1 MTNINTFQ
9 GDVFIHEYIKH
20 TGDDNNLF
28 GFSGTDTFKIA
39 TAGADAIKVDASQNV
54 DITGV
59 IRHIGDENNLFGFSG
74 TDTFKIAT
82 AGVDRLIINAQ
93 GSVTLSTNMFIPD
106 YIHHDGDADAKFG
119 FSGTDTFKII
129 TAGND
134 RLTVSSAGEVTI
146 PGNALIKSVY
156 RETFTYS
163 GSYNQYKYIGRFS
176 TQANGHVE
184 VTSQGNSQ
192 YNTSTFD
199 FQRQYASTPHVSGI
213 DSDHYVTSRWFWKTY
228 SNELYD
234 VWHYIENAGASAG
247 VMRYRIKS
255 HIYSKP
261 SDPSITGRAEFLYG
275 MYQVNKPGYSR
286 VVIGS
291 YSARA
296 GLDVRPTNADSGYG
310 WRIYVATNAG
320 FGDNYQKWFIRNQG
334 NINNTSIL
342 ATGSIVTQSFLASY
356 SDARIKTDICDV
368 DDNEALDILRLL
380 KPKKYR
386 YIDRT
391 RGSDYVWGFIAQDV
405 SNVLPYSTST
415 TTHYIPNINNVGTVT
430 DGNVITF
437 SSFNTSNL
445 VSNVTSM
452 KIIDTDG
459 SDKLVKITRVIDEH
473 SIEVDQDVSVLTGA
487 LDEYDNVISGNQLF
501 VYGQELDDV
510 LTLNKSS
517 IWTISTA
524 AIQEIDRQLQ
534 SEKEKI
540 VNLEARITVLE
551 SA

>member
-39 TAGADAIKVDASQNV
+39 TAGS
-54 DITGV
+54 
-59 IRHIGDENNLFGFSG
+59 
-74 TDTFKIAT
+74 
-82 AGVDRLIINAQ
+82 DRLIINAQ
-93 GSVTLSTNMFIPD
+93 GSVTLDTNMFIPD
-106 YIHHDGDADAKFG
+106 YIHHVGDADAKFG

-129 TAGND
+129 TDDED
-134 RLTVSSAGEVTI
+134 RLTVDSAGQITI
-146 PGNALIKSVY
+146 PGNAVIKSVY

-163 GSYNQYKYIGRFS
+163 GNYNNYKYIGRFS
-176 TQANGHVE
+176 TQANGYVE

-192 YNTSTFD
+192 YNTNRFE
-199 FQRQYASTPHVSGI
+199 FQRQFSGTPHASGI
-213 DSDHYVTSRWFWKTY
+213 NSDHYLTHRWFWKADG
-228 SNELYD
+228 NENYH
-234 VWHYIENAGASAG
+234 VWHYIENAGAASG
-247 VMRYRIKS
+247 VITYRIKS
-255 HIYSKP
+255 HIYNKP
-261 SDPSITGRAEFLYG
+261 SDPSTSGRAEMLYG
-275 MYQVNKPGYSR
+275 LYQKNAPGYNR
-286 VVIGS
+286 VSIGG
-291 YSARA
+291 YYANA
-296 GLDVRPTNADSGYG
+296 GLTVHPTNASIGGG
-310 WRIYVATNAG
+310 WRIYVSTNTG
-320 FGDNYQKWFIRNQG
+320 YGDNYQKWFIRNQG
-334 NINNTSIL
+334 TITNTGIYAS
-342 ATGSIVTQSFLASY
+342 GSIVTGGFLASY
-356 SDARIKTDICDV
+356 SDARIKTDISDV
-368 DDNEALDILRLL
+368 EDNEALDILRLL
-380 KPKKYR
+380 KPKKYK
-386 YIDRT
+386 YIDKI
-391 RGSDYVWGFIAQDV
+391 RGDDYVWGFIAQDV
-405 SNVLPYSTST
+405 SNVLPYSTNT
-415 TTHYIPNINNVGTVT
+415 TTKYIPNIYNVGNVT

-445 VSNVTSM
+445 VSNVTSI

-459 SDKLVKITRVIDEH
+459 SDKQVKITRVIDEH
-473 SIEVDQDVSVLTGA
+473 TIEVDHDVSMFTGA

-534 SEKEKI
+534 TEKEKI

>member
-39 TAGADAIKVDASQNV
+39 TAGAD
-54 DITGV
+54 
-59 IRHIGDENNLFGFSG
+59 
-74 TDTFKIAT
+74 
-82 AGVDRLIINAQ
+82 RLIINSE
-93 GSVTLSTNMFIPD
+93 GSVTLGTNMFIPD
-106 YIHHDGDADAKFG
+106 YIHHVGDADAKFG

-134 RLTVSSAGEVTI
+134 RLTVSSGGEITI
-146 PGNALIKSVY
+146 PGNAVIKSVY
-156 RETFTYS
+156 REAFAYS
-163 GSYNQYKYIGRFS
+163 GNYNAYKYIGRFS
-176 TQANGHVE
+176 SQSNGHVE
-184 VTSQGNSQ
+184 ITSVGNSQ
-192 YNTSTFD
+192 YNTSNFD
-199 FQRQYASTPHVSGI
+199 FQRQYAATPHVSGTN
-213 DSDHYVTSRWFWKTY
+213 SEHYINHRFFWVADGNQNY
-228 SNELYD
+228 H
-234 VWHYIENAGASAG
+234 VWNYIENAGASSG
-247 VMRYRIKS
+247 QMYYRIQA
-255 HIYSKP
+255 HDYSKP
-261 SDPSITGRAEFLYG
+261 SDPSTSGRAEMLYG
-275 MYQVNKPGYSR
+275 LYQKNAPGYNR
-286 VVIGS
+286 VGVGS
-291 YSARA
+291 YSVRA
-296 GLDVRPTNADSGYG
+296 GLDVRPTNANSGYG

-320 FGDNYQKWFIRNQG
+320 FGDNYEKWFIRNQG
-334 NINNTSIL
+334 NVNNTSII
-342 ATGSIVTQSFLASY
+342 ASGSIVTQSLFASY

-368 DDNEALDILRLL
+368 DDSEALDILRLL

-405 SNVLPYSTST
+405 SNVLPYSTDT

-445 VSNVTSM
+445 VSNVTSI

-459 SDKLVKITRVIDEH
+459 SDKQVKITRVIDEH

-534 SEKEKI
+534 TEKEKI